1 MTFRAF
7 ISKSFRVGSG
17 EFKIANNNLRSPIN
31 PHQNAFETLNSRF
44 IVLNEKLELL
54 NFAAL
59 KSLVSHFYRLGTSK
73 GPDSPGI
80 LLQMRT
86 VSCFCCFGAVKSASV
101 MSIWVCRF
109 VALLIFNPV
118 RDVGRAWRLL
128 GNAKKVSN

>member
-1 MTFRAF
+1 M
-7 ISKSFRVGSG
+7 
-17 EFKIANNNLRSPIN
+17 ANNNLRSPIN
-31 PHQNAFETLNSRF
+31 PDQNAFETLNSRF

-86 VSCFCCFGAVKSASV
+86 VSCFCVLV
-101 MSIWVCRF
+101 Q
-109 VALLIFNPV
+109 
-118 RDVGRAWRLL
+118 
-128 GNAKKVSN
+128 